1 MTRYVV
7 VTPRD
12 PVIVRDGRPF
22 GTGGRMKPL
31 GWPTPSL
38 VAGSLRTILGLRRNG
53 GGVFDEELVKAVL
66 NLAIRGPLGYA
77 DGKLWLPTPRDI
89 ICFIKEGKLDYMT
102 LRPKRMADGEYCNLP
117 HPSLLP
123 LGVDVDAKAK
133 PCAPLWTMEKLSE
146 WLLNPLGK
154 GFAVPHE
161 TDVFGEDCG
170 PLPARSARSHTAID
184 PNTLASMESKLFETV
199 GLDFERVRK
208 DENGRR
214 EFHQEPLEL
223 VIRIG
228 RADGFTFELSGLDG
242 LYPLGGERRLARW
255 RALSGIDELWH
266 CPADLKKALSKA
278 TQVRM
283 VLATPAIFTG
293 GWLPGWLH
301 DANGYLEG
309 SPPDSDIRLRLV
321 GAVLERWQPISGWSV
336 ENGKAGPKPVRRMV
350 GAGGVYFFDVVGGL
364 AAPLADD
371 WLAAV
376 SDGEQDRREGFGLA
390 LWGVSQHE
398 QHDLGRT

>member
-1 MTRYVV
+1 MTQYVA

-31 GWPTPSL
+31 SWPTPSL
-38 VAGSLRTILGLRRNG
+38 VAGSLRSILGLRRNG
-53 GGVFDEELVKAVL
+53 GGVFDEELVWAVL
-66 NLAIRGPLGYA
+66 NLSMAGPLGYA
-77 DGKLWLPTPRDI
+77 DGKLWLPAPRDI
-89 ICFIKEGKLDYMT
+89 VCFIKEGKPDYMT
-102 LRPKRMADGEYCNLP
+102 LRPKRMADGEDCNLP

-123 LGVDVDAKAK
+123 LAVDVDVKSE
-133 PCAPLWTMEKLSE
+133 PCAPLWSMEKLSQ
-146 WLLNPLGK
+146 WLLSPLGK
-154 GFAVPHE
+154 SFAVPNGA
-161 TDVFGEDCG
+161 DVFGEDFG

-184 PNTLASMESKLFETV
+184 PNTLAAEESNLFETV
-199 GLDFERVRK
+199 GLDFERVKRE
-208 DENGRR
+208 ENGRR
-214 EFHQEPLEL
+214 QFHEKPLEL
-223 VIRIG
+223 VIRIA
-228 RADGFTFELSGLDG
+228 RADSFAPELGTLDC

-278 TQVRM
+278 TQLRM

-321 GAVLERWQPISGWSV
+321 GAVLERWQPISGWSL

-350 GAGGVYFFDVVGGL
+350 GAGGGVFLRCGWWSSRSVGG
-364 AAPLADD
+364 
-371 WLAAV
+371 
-376 SDGEQDRREGFGLA
+376 
-390 LWGVSQHE
+390 
-398 QHDLGRT
+398 